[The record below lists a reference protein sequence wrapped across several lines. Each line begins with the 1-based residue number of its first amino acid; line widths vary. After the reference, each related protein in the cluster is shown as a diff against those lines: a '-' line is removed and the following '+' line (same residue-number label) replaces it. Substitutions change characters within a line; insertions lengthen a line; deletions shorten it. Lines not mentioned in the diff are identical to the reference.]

1 MVGLQ
6 IILNELAVVAILL
19 VESCTSSF
27 VCYLFNF
34 LPSYLN
40 IFSICI
46 AKSLKSKRPATIYEF
61 AFMNR

>member
-34 LPSYLN
+34 LPSYLH
-40 IFSICI
+40 I
-46 AKSLKSKRPATIYEF
+46 
-61 AFMNR
+61 